1 MRTGIL
7 NMTKTQ
13 RTIMKKIGFYT
24 LLAIIIFAFVFPFI
38 WMVTASFKTQAQ
50 IQSTKN
56 LFIFEPTLDN
66 YKNVFFNYNFTRPI
80 VNSAIVALTSTF
92 IALLIGLP
100 ASYGVARFGL
110 HKLGGIVLII
120 RFFPGI
126 TFLIP
131 WFTIFNKIGLT
142 DTHIVLILSH
152 LFLNLPFIIWLMVPF
167 FEHMPREL
175 EDSARVDGCSVYGT
189 LIKINLPL
197 AVPGIITASLL
208 SIVFSWNNLV
218 FSMVLS
224 GMKTKMLPMA
234 ILNFITYALIDWGAL
249 MAASVIITIPIL
261 AFSFITQRYIIQG
274 LTAGA
279 VKG

>member
-1 MRTGIL
+1 
-7 NMTKTQ
+7 MTKKQ
-13 RTIMKKIGFYT
+13 RTTIKKIGFYSLIT
-24 LLAIIIFAFVFPFI
+24 LIVLAFIFPFI
-38 WMVTASFKTQAQ
+38 WMIMASFKTQAQ
-50 IQSTKN
+50 IQSSNN
-56 LFIFEPTLDN
+56 LFVFEPTFNN
-66 YKNVFFNYNFTRPI
+66 YKNVFLNYNFSRPI
-80 VNSAIVALTSTF
+80 INSAIVALSSTI
-92 IALLIGLP
+92 IALIIGLP
-100 ASYGVARFGL
+100 ASYGVARFKL
-110 HKLGGIVLII
+110 HKLGGIILLI

-131 WFTIFNKIGLT
+131 WFTLFNKIGLT
-142 DTHIVLILSH
+142 DTHLVLILSH
-152 LFLNLPFIIWLMVPF
+152 LFLNLPFITWLMVPF

-189 LIKINLPL
+189 LLRICLPL

>member
-1 MRTGIL
+1 M
-7 NMTKTQ
+7 NQ
-13 RTIMKKIGFYT
+13 RRARIAVRIGFYV
-24 LLAIIIFAFVFPFI
+24 LLAAVVIAFMFPFI
-38 WMVTASFKTQAQ
+38 WMVMASLKTQAQ
-50 IQSTKN
+50 IQSTQN
-56 LFIFEPTLDN
+56 LFRFKPTTENYRNIFAT
-66 YKNVFFNYNFTRPI
+66 YNFARPI
-80 VNSAIVALTSTF
+80 LNSAIVALFSTA
-92 IALLIGLP
+92 IGLGIGLP
-100 ASYGVARFGL
+100 ASYGVARFRL
-110 HKLGGIVLII
+110 HKLGGIILLI

-142 DTHIVLILSH
+142 DTHLVLILSH
-152 LFLNLPFIIWLMVPF
+152 LFLNLPFITWLMVPF

-175 EDSARVDGCSVYGT
+175 EDAARVDGCTVYGT
-189 LIKINLPL
+189 LLRINMPL

-261 AFSFITQRYIIQG
+261 VFSFVTQRYIVQG